1 MATLQRHVVIPN
13 VQNKNIQFEK
23 KKEIVMKVIKGSFDT
38 NRNLLILS
46 TSIRRPNKCPS
57 LMFLSEEMSDW
68 LHHVRVC
75 KCTRV
80 DACYQQ

>member
-38 NRNLLILS
+38 N
-46 TSIRRPNKCPS
+46 
-57 LMFLSEEMSDW
+57 
-68 LHHVRVC
+68 
-75 KCTRV
+75 
-80 DACYQQ
+80 